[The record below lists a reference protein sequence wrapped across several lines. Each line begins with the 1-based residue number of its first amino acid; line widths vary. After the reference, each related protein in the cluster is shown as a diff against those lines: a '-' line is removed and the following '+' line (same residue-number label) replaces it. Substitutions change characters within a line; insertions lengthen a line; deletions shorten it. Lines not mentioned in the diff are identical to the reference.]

1 MRVIDLR
8 NTDLRVTSLEILE
21 QINTFRRAENKNEL
35 RHDNLLNIIRDEFEE
50 EINLLQIK
58 EIKYLDS
65 RNREYP
71 AYKLTTNQARQILM
85 RESKIVR
92 KQVIKYIEQLEDKLY
107 QLAKG
112 QASKKLQMELMEDLS
127 RCLPELDR
135 KDPLNYIKAN
145 TVVNKIVSDLFG
157 FPKMLKKFE
166 MNPEMLVIREYVLE
180 DYVKLYEVLED
191 NHEVAET
198 LKRKHNKMM
207 IELS

>member
-21 QINTFRRAENKNEL
+21 QINTFRRAENKAIL
-35 RHDNLLNIIRDEFEE
+35 KHYTLLEIIRDEFDE
-50 EINLLQIK
+50 EIGEKSVLCTYYIDSQNK
-58 EIKYLDS
+58 E
-65 RNREYP
+65 RTM
-71 AYKLTTNQARQILM
+71 YKLTTNQARQILM

-92 KQVIKYIEQLEDKLY
+92 KQVIKYIENLEDKLY

-166 MNPEMLVIREYVLE
+166 MNPDMLVVREYVLE

-198 LKRKHNKMM
+198 LKRKHSKMM
-207 IELS
+207 IELG